1 MRDCGFAEFLSRD
14 LSLIGGGVVL
24 KTMLCAKLWIC

>member
-14 LSLIGGGVVL
+14 LALIGGRVIL